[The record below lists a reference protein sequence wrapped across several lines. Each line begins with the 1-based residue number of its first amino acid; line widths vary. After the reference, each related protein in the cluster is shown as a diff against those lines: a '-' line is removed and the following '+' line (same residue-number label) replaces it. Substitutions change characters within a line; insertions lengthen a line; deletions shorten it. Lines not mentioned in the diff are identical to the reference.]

1 MDFTQKE
8 REFIMGNGSSKDEL
22 TAEINNA
29 REAYS
34 EIKTLNKYL
43 SKFAT
48 IKNKINVSRGASI
61 SKLLKNLY
69 WWEIKLKDNVDVD
82 IYRIKYNKILLMP
95 YTFGLTEDDLNTNT
109 STEIDLKNYEE
120 DDFLG
125 DNRLFDIISKEN
137 RKEKYKKAKIHSN
150 NYNVDITT
158 GNFHPHDAL
167 KGVIKEKEIKQIMLV
182 RNTNENGSHYGILYN
197 GFDNC
202 PCPKGEEKNFIIL
215 RDEANKLRY
224 IPKKCIKPVK
234 ENEEL
239 GKTLI
244 DFLNSIGVE

>member
-1 MDFTQKE
+1 MLEKH
-8 REFIMGNGSSKDEL
+8 
-22 TAEINNA
+22 
-29 REAYS
+29 YS

-43 SKFAT
+43 SKFKT
-48 IKNKINVSRGASI
+48 IKNKIKVRRGRG
-61 SKLLKNLY
+61 KLLKNLY
-69 WWEIKLKDNVDVD
+69 WWEIELKNNVD
-82 IYRIKYNKILLMP
+82 IYEIKYNKILLMP

-167 KGVIKEKEIKQIMLV
+167 KVVIKGKEIKQIMLV
-182 RNTNENGSHYGILYN
+182 RNTYTYKKGSHYGVLY
-197 GFDNC
+197 DNN
-202 PCPKGEEKNFIIL
+202 CPKGEEKKFIIL

>member
-1 MDFTQKE
+1 VDFTQKE
-8 REFIMGNGSSKDEL
+8 RKFIMGNNNLKEK
-22 TAEINNA
+22 IKNA
-29 REAYS
+29 RKS
-34 EIKTLNKYL
+34 GGKG
-43 SKFAT
+43 KF
-48 IKNKINVSRGASI
+48 
-61 SKLLKNLY
+61 KNLY
-69 WWEIKLKDNVDVD
+69 WWVIDLENEVD
-82 IYRIKYNKILLMP
+82 IYRIKYNKIFLMP

-125 DNRLFDIISKEN
+125 DNRLFDIISKKD

-182 RNTNENGSHYGILYN
+182 RNTNENGSHYGVLYPKN
-197 GFDNC
+197 
-202 PCPKGEEKNFIIL
+202 CPKGEEKNFIIL

-224 IPKKCIKPVK
+224 IPKKCIKLVK

-239 GKTLI
+239 EKTLN
-244 DFLNSIGVE
+244 DFLNAIGAE

>member
-1 MDFTQKE
+1 
-8 REFIMGNGSSKDEL
+8 MGNDSSKEEL
-22 TAEINNA
+22 AAEINNA

-43 SKFAT
+43 SKFKT
-48 IKNKINVSRGASI
+48 IKNKIKVRRGRG
-61 SKLLKNLY
+61 KLLKNLY
-69 WWEIKLKDNVDVD
+69 WWEIELKNNVD
-82 IYRIKYNKILLMP
+82 IYEIKYNKILLMP

-167 KGVIKEKEIKQIMLV
+167 KVVIKGKEIKQIMLV
-182 RNTNENGSHYGILYN
+182 RNTKNQSHCGVLCEKN
-197 GFDNC
+197 NC
-202 PCPKGEEKNFIIL
+202 TEGEEKNFIVL
-215 RDEANKLRY
+215 RDEANKFYY
-224 IPKKCIKPVK
+224 IPKKCIKLVK

>member
-1 MDFTQKE
+1 
-8 REFIMGNGSSKDEL
+8 MGNNNLTERL

-29 REAYS
+29 RKAYS
-34 EIKTLNKYL
+34 EIKTLNKDL

-48 IKNKINVSRGASI
+48 NQNKINMRRGASN

-69 WWEIKLKDNVDVD
+69 WWVIDLKNNVD
-82 IYRIKYNKILLMP
+82 IYGIKYNKIFLMP

-109 STEIDLKNYEE
+109 STDIIDLKNYEE
-120 DDFLG
+120 NDE
-125 DNRLFDIISKEN
+125 LFDEEGNNLFNRISKQKN
-137 RKEKYKKAKIHSN
+137 YKKAKIHSN

-182 RNTNENGSHYGILYN
+182 RNTYKNQSHYGVLYGEN
-197 GFDNC
+197 N
-202 PCPKGEEKNFIIL
+202 CPKGKEKNFIVL
-215 RDEANKLRY
+215 RDEDNKFYY

-239 GKTLI
+239 GKALI
-244 DFLNSIGVE
+244 DFLNSIGAE

>member
-1 MDFTQKE
+1 MKNAHNLPPLFMWKE
-8 REFIMGNGSSKDEL
+8 REFIMGNNNLKEK
-22 TAEINNA
+22 IKNA
-29 REAYS
+29 RKS
-34 EIKTLNKYL
+34 GGKG
-43 SKFAT
+43 KF
-48 IKNKINVSRGASI
+48 
-61 SKLLKNLY
+61 KNLY
-69 WWEIKLKDNVDVD
+69 WWVIDLENEVD
-82 IYRIKYNKILLMP
+82 IYGIKYNKIFLMP

-109 STEIDLKNYEE
+109 STDIIDLKNYEE

-125 DNRLFDIISKEN
+125 DDRLFDIISKKN
-137 RKEKYKKAKIHSN
+137 REEKYKKAKIHSN

-182 RNTNENGSHYGILYN
+182 RNTYKNQSHYGVLYGKN
-197 GFDNC
+197 N
-202 PCPKGEEKNFIIL
+202 CPKGKEKNFIVL
-215 RDEANKLRY
+215 RNEDNKFYY

-244 DFLNSIGVE
+244 DFLNSIGAE

>member
-1 MDFTQKE
+1 
-8 REFIMGNGSSKDEL
+8 
-22 TAEINNA
+22 
-29 REAYS
+29 
-34 EIKTLNKYL
+34 
-43 SKFAT
+43 
-48 IKNKINVSRGASI
+48 
-61 SKLLKNLY
+61 
-69 WWEIKLKDNVDVD
+69 
-82 IYRIKYNKILLMP
+82 MP

-109 STEIDLKNYEE
+109 STDIIDLKNYEE

-167 KGVIKEKEIKQIMLV
+167 KVVIKGKEIKQIMLV
-182 RNTNENGSHYGILYN
+182 RNTYTYKKGSHYGVLY
-197 GFDNC
+197 DNN
-202 PCPKGEEKNFIIL
+202 CPKGEEKNFIIL

>member
-1 MDFTQKE
+1 
-8 REFIMGNGSSKDEL
+8 MGNGSSKEEL
-22 TAEINNA
+22 AAEINNA

-43 SKFAT
+43 SKFKT
-48 IKNKINVSRGASI
+48 IKNKIKVRRGRG
-61 SKLLKNLY
+61 KLLKNLY
-69 WWEIKLKDNVDVD
+69 WWEIELKNNVD
-82 IYRIKYNKILLMP
+82 IYEIKYNKILLMP

-167 KGVIKEKEIKQIMLV
+167 KVVIKGKEIKQIMLV
-182 RNTNENGSHYGILYN
+182 RNTYTYKKGSHYGVLY
-197 GFDNC
+197 DNNY
-202 PCPKGEEKNFIIL
+202 PKGEEKNFIIL
-215 RDEANKLRY
+215 RDEANKFYY
-224 IPKKCIKPVK
+224 IPKKCIKLVK
-234 ENEEL
+234 ENEEPE
-239 GKTLI
+239 KTLN
-244 DFLNSIGVE
+244 DFLNAIGVE

>member
-1 MDFTQKE
+1 
-8 REFIMGNGSSKDEL
+8 MGNGSSKEEL
-22 TAEINNA
+22 AAEINNA

-43 SKFAT
+43 SKFKT
-48 IKNKINVSRGASI
+48 IKNKIKMRRGRG
-61 SKLLKNLY
+61 KLLKNLY
-69 WWEIKLKDNVDVD
+69 WWEIELKNNVD
-82 IYRIKYNKILLMP
+82 IYEIKYNKILLMP

-109 STEIDLKNYEE
+109 STEINLKNYEE

-167 KGVIKEKEIKQIMLV
+167 KVVIKGKEIKQIMLV
-182 RNTNENGSHYGILYN
+182 RNTYTYKKGSHYGVLY
-197 GFDNC
+197 DNN
-202 PCPKGEEKNFIIL
+202 CPKGEEKNFIIL